1 MRWEYYDWLPVML
14 LALTIFFTWLSC
26 WKVEYLKDDTG
37 DGILD
42 FYTRLSNKYVRFSIF
57 FLGSILLRHIA
68 FCPFNNHCDLP
79 NSIR

>member
-57 FLGSILLRHIA
+57 SWEHFTSSHCFLSFQQSL
-68 FCPFNNHCDLP
+68 
-79 NSIR
+79 